1 MLPVICLFILT
12 HKDCSS
18 WKGQGDWEE
27 DWGEAYAGKRQPALF
42 VVNINSGDVRAVDGI
57 GRSLSVGQ
65 VVWAP
70 ITKGLHQYLVFV
82 GWPSDTRKLGMKYCS
97 NRPCAL
103 YAVRAPS
110 FGSETRENTTDD
122 LSVINL
128 SQDISS
134 AFLPRFTRYLCAC
147 CQASVVFYSDDMLDC
162 DGVFSQCIV
171 SSVDD
176 YLGGAALGVVNVF
189 VARSGDDGVRCPDVD
204 VRSVEPSMVDWGD
217 S

>member
-1 MLPVICLFILT
+1 M
-12 HKDCSS
+12 
-18 WKGQGDWEE
+18 
-27 DWGEAYAGKRQPALF
+27 
-42 VVNINSGDVRAVDGI
+42 SGDVRAVDGI
-57 GRSLSVGQ
+57 GRSLTVGQ

-128 SQDISS
+128 SLDISS
-134 AFLPRFTRYLCAC
+134 AFLPRFTPDGKLL
-147 CQASVVFYSDDMLDC
+147 VFLSAK
-162 DGVFSQCIV
+162 SA
-171 SSVDD
+171 VDS
-176 YLGGAALGVVNVF
+176 GAHNAT
-189 VARSGDDGVRCPDVD
+189 
-204 VRSVEPSMVDWGD
+204 
-217 S
+217 